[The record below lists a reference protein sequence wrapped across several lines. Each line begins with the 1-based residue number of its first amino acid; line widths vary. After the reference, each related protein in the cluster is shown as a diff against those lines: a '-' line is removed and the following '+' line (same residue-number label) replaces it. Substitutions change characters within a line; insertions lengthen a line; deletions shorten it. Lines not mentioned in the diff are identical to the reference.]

1 MSQPHTQLATLL
13 RRGQWML
20 DEAAHKLGGKQLPAA
35 DRHAVAAALDELS
48 AALREYRDAPTD
60 TDADEDGPPTI
71 VDPES

>member
-20 DEAAHKLGGKQLPAA
+20 DEAAHKLGGKRLPAA

-48 AALREYRDAPTD
+48 AALREYRDAPAELPTGQD
-60 TDADEDGPPTI
+60 ERPTTVDA
-71 VDPES
+71 ES